1 MSAMYSA
8 PKEER
13 ELKIT
18 FYSKEPLRCPVCDAS
33 FYREELLSGG
43 GRLIAGP
50 LNDELHRLYEP
61 SAKYGDVQPLIYA
74 TTVCPSCWFASSEA
88 DFPAVPQKCR
98 GEIMDDR
105 EARIADAEALF
116 PNLDFSSPRT
126 LSEGAAAHYLALRCY
141 GFYPKEFSP
150 TIKQGIAALRAA
162 WLFEELHKKRPAE
175 NFDWLSLLFKR
186 KARFLYRE
194 AILKEQDGSET
205 LSGCKNFGPDTDKN
219 YGYEGTLYLVG
230 MLELKYGS
238 NRDEERRR
246 QALGEAKRAIAKIFG
261 FGRSS
266 KAKPG
271 PLLEKGRDLY
281 DSINRELNE
290 TDD

>member
-1 MSAMYSA
+1 MSAIE
-8 PKEER
+8 K

-50 LNDELHRLYEP
+50 LSDELHRLYEP
-61 SAKYGDVQPLIYA
+61 SAKYGDVQPLVYA
-74 TTVCPSCWFASSEA
+74 ATVCPSCWFASSEA
-88 DFPAVPQKCR
+88 DFSAVPPKCR
-98 GEIMDDR
+98 ADLVADR
-105 EARIADAEALF
+105 DARIADAEALF
-116 PNLDFSSPRT
+116 PSLDFSSPRG
-126 LSEGAAAHYLALRCY
+126 LNEGAAAHYLTLRCY
-141 GFYPKEFSP
+141 GFYPKDFSP
-150 TIKQGIAALRAA
+150 TIKQAISALRAA
-162 WLFEELHKKRPAE
+162 WLFDELHKKRPTE
-175 NFDWLSLLFKR
+175 NFDWLSGLFKR

-194 AILKEQDGSET
+194 SILKEQEGAES

-219 YGYEGTLYLVG
+219 YGYEGALYLVG
-230 MLELKYGS
+230 LLELKYGS
-238 NRDEERRR
+238 TADEERRK
-246 QALGEAKRAIAKIFG
+246 ASLGEAKRAIAKIFG